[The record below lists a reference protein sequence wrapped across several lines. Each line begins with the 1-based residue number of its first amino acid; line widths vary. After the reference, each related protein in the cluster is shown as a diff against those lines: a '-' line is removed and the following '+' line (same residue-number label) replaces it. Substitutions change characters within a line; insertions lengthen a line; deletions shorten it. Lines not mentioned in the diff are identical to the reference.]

1 MFLNHFKMN
10 AHPFQERPP
19 VEWILNDNRI
29 SQSLARLDYFA
40 GQGTLALVI
49 GQTGVG
55 KSTLLRL
62 FIQNLAKNR
71 YRPIY
76 LHFTGIPSSG
86 LLRLIVTQLG
96 EAPRRGKDNL
106 FVQILDRT
114 AKGDLSTLLII
125 DEAHLIDPQALTD
138 LRLLV
143 SSALDTDLPLKILLS
158 GQESLARLLARA
170 SLSDL
175 VNRITVRCHLS
186 ALTKEQTA
194 SYIDSRMRSA
204 GSHDKVFQP
213 EAKALI
219 HDYATGIPRLINN
232 IATACLL
239 NAAARN
245 LNQIGD
251 PLVNDTMAEFRLP

>member
-10 AHPFQERPP
+10 DHPFQERPP
-19 VEWILNDNRI
+19 VEWILNDHRI
-29 SQSLARLDYFA
+29 SESLARLDYFA
-40 GQGTLALVI
+40 QQGTLALLV

-62 FIQNLAKNR
+62 FIQNLSKNR

-76 LHFTGIPSSG
+76 LHFTGIPSAG

-96 EAPRRGKDNL
+96 EAPRRGKENL
-106 FVQILDRT
+106 FLQILERT
-114 AKGDLSTLLII
+114 AKGDLITLLII

-143 SSALDTDLPLKILLS
+143 SSALDTDTPVKIVLS

-170 SLSDL
+170 SLTDL
-175 VNRITVRCHLS
+175 VNRISVRCHLS

-194 SYIDSRMRSA
+194 SYIDSRMRRA
-204 GSHDKVFQP
+204 GSNDKVFEP
-213 EAKALI
+213 EAKSLI
-219 HDYATGIPRLINN
+219 HDYASGIPRQINN

-239 NAAARN
+239 NAATRN
-245 LNQIGD
+245 LHKINE
-251 PLVNDTMAEFRLP
+251 PLVTDTMAEFHLP

>member
-1 MFLNHFKMN
+1 MFLNHFKLN
-10 AHPFQERPP
+10 DHPFQERPP

-40 GQGTLALVI
+40 SQGTLALVI

-62 FIQNLAKNR
+62 FIQNLGKNR
-71 YRPIY
+71 YRPVY

-186 ALTKEQTA
+186 ALTKDQTA

-204 GSHDKVFQP
+204 GSNDKVFEP

-219 HDYATGIPRLINN
+219 HDYASGIPRQINN

-245 LNQIGD
+245 LNKITE
-251 PLVNDTMAEFRLP
+251 PLVTDTMAEFRLP